1 MLCNALI
8 SDMMRDILSFDYSF
22 LLHVIGEVVHQVFLA
37 ERVEHIVAGN
47 DIVGKYSGSFKLLIN
62 FFLWNAQPSGEVAD
76 DVCYESNIC
85 RVHSKIL

>member
-1 MLCNALI
+1 MK
-8 SDMMRDILSFDYSF
+8 
-22 LLHVIGEVVHQVFLA
+22 
-37 ERVEHIVAGN
+37 HIVAGN
-47 DIVGKYSGSFKLLIN
+47 DVVGKYSGSFKLLIN